1 MDLPKALDD
10 VLKALLNG
18 HSISSWKVA
27 ADGQNPTV
35 ILRLQPLRV
44 PNVHTDGVRVDNT
57 VAFRRKP
64 PSQINRDRRR
74 MNDFKLRNDR
84 VVNQTVHVSKEAQAK
99 DDASNT
105 CVNHCDKSDIECTVM
120 TNVSDTVGH
129 VDIESRPLDC
139 VASAGDTGFTP
150 AGATAGEVSATPAVA
165 ESGGAAV
172 QPTCTESPA
181 DVEVSKEDTMD
192 TVKEVAGSTRAD
204 PGVVDGAHGE
214 RRGDRG
220 NQDSERC
227 REGSCVEREISIDDC
242 SDSGEW
248 EDTTRWRTYRPREK
262 QKGQGDQMKGD
273 IGRKSERLKGKDFRY
288 L

>member
-44 PNVHTDGVRVDNT
+44 PNVPQDGVRVDNT

-84 VVNQTVHVSKEAQAK
+84 VVNHIVHVSEEAQSAK
-99 DDASNT
+99 DEASKT
-105 CVNHCDKSDIECTVM
+105 CDNHRDKCDIECTVM
-120 TNVSDTVGH
+120 PKVSDTVNH
-129 VDIESRPLDC
+129 VDNETRSLDC
-139 VASAGDTGFTP
+139 VASAGDTGVTP
-150 AGATAGEVSATPAVA
+150 AGATAGEVSVTPAAA
-165 ESGGAAV
+165 ESGTAM

-181 DVEVSKEDTMD
+181 RVLVSKEDT
-192 TVKEVAGSTRAD
+192 VIEVAGSTRAD
-204 PGVVDGAHGE
+204 PGVDRAHGE
-214 RRGDRG
+214 RREDRG
-220 NQDSERC
+220 DQDNERC
-227 REGSCVEREISIDDC
+227 KEGKGVEREVSIDKC
-242 SDSGEW
+242 SDSSEW
-248 EDTTRWRTYRPREK
+248 VDISKWHDYSYSPRNRWKIKE
-262 QKGQGDQMKGD
+262 GDRMKED
-273 IGRKSERLKGKDFRY
+273 IGRRSKRLEGKDVKY
-288 L
+288 K